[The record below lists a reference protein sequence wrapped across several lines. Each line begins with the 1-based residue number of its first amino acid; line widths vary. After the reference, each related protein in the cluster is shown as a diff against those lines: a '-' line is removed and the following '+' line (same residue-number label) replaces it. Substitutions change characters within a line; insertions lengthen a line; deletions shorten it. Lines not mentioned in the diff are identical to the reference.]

1 LRLSPPARQASA
13 PATWIVGLALL
24 AGVALGQQPAAP
36 LPRIEPAGIGGAL
49 LVCGAGTVAP
59 QAVEQFL
66 DLAGGQYARIV
77 ILAPAA
83 PADEHRKVVQ
93 TLIRLGKERN
103 AAIKERHLLGPDLSD
118 DALRDLSQATGV
130 WFIAADETSARKFLV
145 HTPLANAC
153 TALLRRRG
161 ALGVSA
167 PASAVL
173 GRICAAGQAGSELL
187 ADSVV
192 MLGAGNDKNLLAAL
206 KKNPGLVGCR
216 LGDGAA
222 LLLKGRTLH
231 AVGHG
236 RVFLQLAA
244 SPVRPARTIV
254 LEGQAQEDFT
264 ALRRAARDRA
274 ASYPPKQP
282 SAPVVEKG
290 SLFIVGGGSMPK
302 TMMQK
307 FVDLAG
313 GAKSSIV
320 LLPTAAADPIPPKQ
334 GAAEALRKAGAG
346 KVTVLWGRTRT
357 DVENPASL
365 QALKEATGIWFG
377 GGRQW
382 RFVDAYEGTKALP
395 LMWDVLKRGG
405 AIGGTSAG
413 ATILGDYLCRGGVFD
428 NFAIEYEG
436 YERGLGFLPGVAIDQ
451 HFTQRK
457 RARDMSALMKTFPQY
472 LGIGI
477 DESTALL
484 VRGQIAEVLGLGKAF
499 FFDAQ
504 AQRVVTE
511 PLALSAGG
519 RYDLKARTILQ
530 D

>member
-1 LRLSPPARQASA
+1 
-13 PATWIVGLALL
+13 
-24 AGVALGQQPAAP
+24 
-36 LPRIEPAGIGGAL
+36 
-49 LVCGAGTVAP
+49 
-59 QAVEQFL
+59 
-66 DLAGGQYARIV
+66 
-77 ILAPAA
+77 
-83 PADEHRKVVQ
+83 
-93 TLIRLGKERN
+93 
-103 AAIKERHLLGPDLSD
+103 
-118 DALRDLSQATGV
+118 
-130 WFIAADETSARKFLV
+130 
-145 HTPLANAC
+145 
-153 TALLRRRG
+153 
-161 ALGVSA
+161 
-167 PASAVL
+167 
-173 GRICAAGQAGSELL
+173 
-187 ADSVV
+187 
-192 MLGAGNDKNLLAAL
+192 
-206 KKNPGLVGCR
+206 
-216 LGDGAA
+216 
-222 LLLKGRTLH
+222 
-231 AVGHG
+231 
-236 RVFLQLAA
+236 
-244 SPVRPARTIV
+244 
-254 LEGQAQEDFT
+254 
-264 ALRRAARDRA
+264 
-274 ASYPPKQP
+274 
-282 SAPVVEKG
+282 
-290 SLFIVGGGSMPK
+290 
-302 TMMQK
+302 
-307 FVDLAG
+307 
-313 GAKSSIV
+313 
-320 LLPTAAADPIPPKQ
+320 
-334 GAAEALRKAGAG
+334 
-346 KVTVLWGRTRT
+346 VTVLWGRTRT